1 MLLEA
6 LPPEDRSLWAAAV
19 HSGLRRGELRT
30 LRVCDVDLNLSEIEV
45 RRNWDDFEGP
55 ITAKS
60 EAGERTVPLLAVL
73 RRYIAD
79 QLIRTQRSGD
89 DLLFGRTAEAQFIP
103 STVNRRANRVWAE
116 TGLDQVS
123 LHDLRHTL
131 ASHLIAAGVNLK
143 AISTYMGHSSI
154 KITIDRYGHL
164 LPGSRDGRLP
174 GAHRGRQK
182 ALGRPPPR
190 RRSLGILRNH
200 WRNLRRENEEAATNS
215 AWILGSSE
223 IATSHSDASHPPEGR
238 RRRRSGGIP

>member
-6 LPPEDRSLWAAAV
+6 LPPEDRPLWAAAV
-19 HSGLRRGELRT
+19 HSGLRRGELRA

-73 RRYIAD
+73 RRYI
-79 QLIRTQRSGD
+79 
-89 DLLFGRTAEAQFIP
+89 
-103 STVNRRANRVWAE
+103 
-116 TGLDQVS
+116 
-123 LHDLRHTL
+123 

-200 WRNLRRENEEAATNS
+200 WRNLRRENGEAATNS

-223 IATSHSDASHPPEGR
+223 IATSRSDASHPPEGKAQSPIR
-238 RRRRSGGIP
+238 RDTVGSRKNGHAVPKLRRAERTTNE